1 MTERL
6 VIVQADPNTFGGK
19 GEGRRVQAFYFAVNN
34 SYVMSF
40 AVAKCAQFHCF

>member
-6 VIVQADPNTFGGK
+6 VIVQADPNISGRK
-19 GEGRRVQAFYFAVNN
+19 GEGIRVQAFYFAVNN

-40 AVAKCAQFHCF
+40 AVAKCAQFHCL